1 MCVAHGSRWQS
12 TCSKEKKKMPGYLF
26 CFYCFQFSFFIF
38 SSPCVSLPSF
48 SGRTVPACS
57 LLLTKSQREI
67 ENHSF
72 SVEAR
77 VGILC
82 FHCAFSSA
90 ICCFFFLRKK
100 KKKDPGT
107 IFGSSRRLR
116 CAIWV
121 KCRKATRNWPSHRL
135 ASLGHLVGLLVKH
148 IEWSHFLSL
157 SLVWGCWFDY
167 PLGM

>member
-12 TCSKEKKKMPGYLF
+12 TCSKEKKKNAGIFILLLLF
-26 CFYCFQFSFFIF
+26 PIFVFYFFF
-38 SSPCVSLPSF
+38 PLCLSSILFWQNCAGLFLTTYEKPE
-48 SGRTVPACS
+48 RNWKS
-57 LLLTKSQREI
+57 LLQCWGSSG
-67 ENHSF
+67 NSVF
-72 SVEAR
+72 S
-77 VGILC
+77 LC
-82 FHCAFSSA
+82 LFKCNLL
-90 ICCFFFLRKK
+90 FFFLRKK

>member
-1 MCVAHGSRWQS
+1 MEAGGRARVR
-12 TCSKEKKKMPGYLF
+12 KKKKKKCRDIYFAFIVSNFRFLF
-26 CFYCFQFSFFIF
+26 FL
-38 SSPCVSLPSF
+38 PLVSLFHPFLAELCRLVPYYLRKAREKLKITPSVLRLEWEF
-48 SGRTVPACS
+48 CVFTVPF
-57 LLLTKSQREI
+57 QVQ
-67 ENHSF
+67 F
-72 SVEAR
+72 V
-77 VGILC
+77 V
-82 FHCAFSSA
+82 
-90 ICCFFFLRKK
+90 FFFEKKK